1 MSKARDLADF
11 QGSASALTTGTL
23 PVDRVPYV
31 GRRNLII
38 NGGFDV
44 WQRST
49 DASATGGYY
58 APDRWQTTYSTNPIP
73 LRLYRQNSNSS
84 LMDSTYHLGISSSGV
99 ATNTGSNQRLRTKF
113 EKSWGLNSDGSARPV
128 TISFW
133 MRSPQNNALQ
143 VYAESSS
150 EMLVAQGNTNWQ
162 KFTHTFTGSAMG
174 MVDFY
179 LPNGEAIDVELSQ
192 VQLELGSVA
201 TPFEHRSY
209 GEELALCQRYFFA
222 TELTT
227 TWFQDNYLGAGHYG
241 TQPIPFPT
249 TMRSKPSV
257 IADTVTNWVNSNI
270 SSVSILANNQ
280 ESAQWRIRASS
291 TGRTYQYYNAND
303 GATFKFDA
311 EL

>member
-1 MSKARDLADF
+1 MSNARELAELI
-11 QGSASALTTGTL
+11 GNAGGTSEQVL
-23 PVDRVPYV
+23 S

-58 APDRWQTTYSTNPIP
+58 APDRWQTTYSTNAVP
-73 LRLYRQNSNSS
+73 LRLYRQNSSS
-84 LMDSTYHLGISSSGV
+84 PLMDSTYHLGISSSGV

-174 MVDFY
+174 RVDFY
-179 LPNGEAIDVELSQ
+179 LPNGEVIDVELSQ

-209 GEELALCQRYFFA
+209 GEELALCQRY
-222 TELTT
+222 
-227 TWFQDNYLGAGHYG
+227 Y
-241 TQPIPFPT
+241 
-249 TMRSKPSV
+249 
-257 IADTVTNWVNSNI
+257 
-270 SSVSILANNQ
+270 Q
-280 ESAQWRIRASS
+280 EFSYRASGTYDS
-291 TGRTYQYYNAND
+291 AFDKDHFFIQYLAPMRATPTVRVFDYTKDGHVSGDLTNVTGSMTTN
-303 GATFKFDA
+303 GAFHVWWAGGASHKRSYGYSAGGGFGVEVFD
-311 EL
+311 EPC